1 MISKSLFPE
10 EEKMMVEI
18 EAFCKSNYPDTSEI
32 LIDMFRT
39 NIQMALFIGG
49 TKVNDLLIGKNK
61 QKAKEIYLDVQ
72 LELMEIDTI
81 NKMTEDKKG
90 LTK

>member
-10 EEKMMVEI
+10 EEKMMSEI
-18 EAFCKSNYPDTSEI
+18 EAFCKSNYPDTAQI
-32 LIDMFRT
+32 LIDMFRS
-39 NIQMALFIGG
+39 NIQMSLFIGG